1 MTFEAPL
8 ALWLLLALPVL
19 AGLYVL
25 LQRRRTRAAVRYA
38 SLALIRTA
46 MGPRAPYRRHVPPL
60 LFLLAFGALILAIAR
75 PSAVITLPSEQRTIV
90 LAMDVSLSM
99 RATDVQPSRIAAAR
113 EAAKAFVQEQPSD
126 VRIGIVAFAGSASI
140 VQKPTSDRKDLIDA
154 IDRLQLQLHTAIG
167 SGIIVSLAALFP
179 DDAAEL
185 EAANTSARS
194 WRDGTRSAPID
205 NKPKAAPKKEFKAV
219 PPGSNHSGA
228 IILLTDGRRTTGPD
242 PLDAAKL
249 AADRG
254 IKVYTVG
261 FGNSQGTTA
270 DADGMSI
277 YMRFDEEALKAIAL
291 ATAAEYFHAGSG
303 ADLKKVYETLNARYV
318 LEKKET
324 EISALLCALG
334 AALMIAAAGLSV
346 LWFGRIRSAPSASR
360 RGTSRSLA
368 GYKDRRDVGG
378 PRRVVAV
385 DQVVL
390 VLRVHVRA
398 AAVDEALSADVH
410 MDVIQRHD
418 AITVVENAVGD
429 KEFRAHD
436 VDVEKAA
443 AEAGRRDHVSPL
455 DQGFQQREPG
465 GASGG
470 CIDGQGCAG
479 AGGKSDFRAFDRNLR
494 NGGGIDRNGLSE
506 IVDLAAADQ
515 QPGSEPCRIG
525 GGYRG
530 VADPPDAAVA

>member
-25 LQRRRTRAAVRYA
+25 LQRRRSRAAVRYA

-46 MGPRAPYRRHVPPL
+46 MGPRARYRRHVPPL

-346 LWFGRIRSAPSASR
+346 LWFGRIRSAP
-360 RGTSRSLA
+360 
-368 GYKDRRDVGG
+368 
-378 PRRVVAV
+378 
-385 DQVVL
+385 
-390 VLRVHVRA
+390 
-398 AAVDEALSADVH
+398 
-410 MDVIQRHD
+410 
-418 AITVVENAVGD
+418 
-429 KEFRAHD
+429 
-436 VDVEKAA
+436 
-443 AEAGRRDHVSPL
+443 
-455 DQGFQQREPG
+455 QG
-465 GASGG
+465 
-470 CIDGQGCAG
+470 
-479 AGGKSDFRAFDRNLR
+479 
-494 NGGGIDRNGLSE
+494 
-506 IVDLAAADQ
+506 
-515 QPGSEPCRIG
+515 
-525 GGYRG
+525 
-530 VADPPDAAVA
+530 

>member
-19 AGLYVL
+19 AGLYIL
-25 LQRRRTRAAVRYA
+25 LQRRRTRSAVRYA

-179 DDAAEL
+179 EDAAEL

-205 NKPKAAPKKEFKAV
+205 NKSKATPKKEFKAV

-346 LWFGRIRSAPSASR
+346 LWFGRIRSAP
-360 RGTSRSLA
+360 
-368 GYKDRRDVGG
+368 
-378 PRRVVAV
+378 
-385 DQVVL
+385 
-390 VLRVHVRA
+390 
-398 AAVDEALSADVH
+398 
-410 MDVIQRHD
+410 
-418 AITVVENAVGD
+418 
-429 KEFRAHD
+429 
-436 VDVEKAA
+436 
-443 AEAGRRDHVSPL
+443 
-455 DQGFQQREPG
+455 QG
-465 GASGG
+465 
-470 CIDGQGCAG
+470 
-479 AGGKSDFRAFDRNLR
+479 
-494 NGGGIDRNGLSE
+494 
-506 IVDLAAADQ
+506 
-515 QPGSEPCRIG
+515 
-525 GGYRG
+525 
-530 VADPPDAAVA
+530 